1 MEIFEE
7 CVQGVREVCGQRPMV
22 VLPSTEYF
30 NSFLLMHRA
39 EIESMGCEI
48 PLVETQIYN
57 LLTSKRSATDFFAAA
72 GFPVPAEPGASEPAN
87 LPLVAKPF
95 RNISKKGRSL
105 YPQLLTTRS
114 ELDAFVALEDTE
126 EYFLQEY
133 VSGESYYL
141 FVYVP
146 RSGDQAHTFSQ
157 RNLMQ
162 QPNGKSMLLAEP
174 ASFHLSPI
182 ATRVVELLRNA
193 GFRGLGMVEIIKT
206 PDRAVFIE
214 MNPRIWGPIQLCVD
228 RQQPLLR
235 AFIGEALHGDPSRFV
250 ESDPQPSP
258 RIARYF
264 WLNGLIDT
272 IAAGKRPTWHIP
284 KQSILKIAFANLKN
298 DVYLRADSWRC
309 FVCDLM
315 RTNKNGTPS

>member
-1 MEIFEE
+1 ME
-7 CVQGVREVCGQRPMV
+7 CVERVREFTGQRSMV

-39 EIESMGCEI
+39 EIELMGCEI
-48 PLVETQIYN
+48 PLVETQTYN
-57 LLTSKRSATDFFAAA
+57 LFTSKRAATDFFAAA
-72 GFPVPAEPGASEPAN
+72 GVPVPAEPKASDPAI
-87 LPLVAKPF
+87 LPLVAKPL
-95 RNISKKGRSL
+95 RNISTKGRSL
-105 YPQLLTTRS
+105 YPQILTTRS
-114 ELDAFVALEDTE
+114 ELDAFVSLDDTD

-141 FVYVP
+141 FVYLP
-146 RSGDQAHTFSQ
+146 WSGGQAHTFSQ

-182 ATRVVELLRNA
+182 AGRVVELLRNA

-206 PDRAVFIE
+206 ADRAVFIE
-214 MNPRIWGPIQLCVD
+214 MNPRIWGPVQLCVD
-228 RQQPLLR
+228 QQQPLLR
-235 AFIGEALHGDPSRFV
+235 AFIGEALYGDPSRFV
-250 ESDPQPSP
+250 EPGPQTNP

-264 WLNGLIDT
+264 WLNGLIDVL
-272 IAAGKRPTWHIP
+272 AAGKRPTWHMP
-284 KQSILKIAFANLKN
+284 KQSILKIAFVNLKN
-298 DVYLRADSWRC
+298 DVYMRADSWRC